1 MPMTNEGEIVCA
13 RGPLVDAITAFLA
26 HEHAS
31 QMREIRATLERAID
45 EAGPDAI
52 GSMAVR
58 LSAAGADWSYY
69 PRDPLARRIGLQIE
83 VLFSAKGAKLYDAQE
98 DITGRVLL
106 RYVDIPT
113 LIRVNGPRNASRA
126 FHMFGGPY
134 TGFRMNATREI
145 SFVAN
150 SITNGSK
157 MDMSS
162 EVERV
167 EFGWL
172 GGAGLDIG
180 QYLVIDG
187 RYGQALTSLNTD
199 RRDGVRIKNRV
210 FVVMAGV
217 RF

>member
-1 MPMTNEGEIVCA
+1 MRLATC
-13 RGPLVDAITAFLA
+13 TALCIA
-26 HEHAS
+26 VGAS
-31 QMREIRATLERAID
+31 VVAAQERQFGAK
-45 EAGPDAI
+45 AGPSFSTVAFDPDEGDEDYGPRRAAT
-52 GSMAVR
+52 GGGFAVV
-58 LSAAGADWSYY
+58 
-69 PRDPLARRIGLQIE
+69 PLTRRIGLQIE